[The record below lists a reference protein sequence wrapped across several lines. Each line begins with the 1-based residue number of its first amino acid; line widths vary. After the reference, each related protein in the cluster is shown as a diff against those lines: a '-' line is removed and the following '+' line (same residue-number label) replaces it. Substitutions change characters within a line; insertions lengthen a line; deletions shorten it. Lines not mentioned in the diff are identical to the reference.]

1 MSQFIT
7 IFLTILLGI
16 FCGTLGGGLGLG
28 VTTLA
33 LPGFSIL
40 KLVPNIKTAIG
51 TTLVSSPASWPAV
64 YKYYKSGN
72 VNLVLG
78 VIYFITYL
86 LFSYFGASI
95 SEKFSEKLSEK
106 VLNYSISAVHI
117 FTGLYFFHVA

>member
-1 MSQFIT
+1 MSQLIT

-16 FCGTLGGGLGLG
+16 FCGILGGGLGLG

-33 LPGFSIL
+33 LPGFTIL

-51 TTLVSSPASWPAV
+51 TTLVSSPGSWPAV

-72 VNLVLG
+72 VNLFIGGL
-78 VIYFITYL
+78 YFITYL

-95 SEKFSEKLSEK
+95 SQKLSEK

-117 FTGLYFFHVA
+117 LIGLYFFHVA